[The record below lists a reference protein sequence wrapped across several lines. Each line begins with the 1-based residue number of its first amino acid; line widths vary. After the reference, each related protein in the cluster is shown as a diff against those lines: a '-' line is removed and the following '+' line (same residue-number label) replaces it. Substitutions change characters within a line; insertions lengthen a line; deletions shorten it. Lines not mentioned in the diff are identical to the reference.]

1 MNIVINN
8 NEKAEIFVELFQ
20 YLKLFTSIISI
31 SLETER
37 FYIQGMDSC
46 QISIFEISLAKDWF
60 DKYEIEVDKVISMN
74 VQIFAKILHIHKSPQ
89 NIVLNFNED
98 AVDISLLGEKGDFN
112 KEFTMPLIEYD
123 CDRLSVPA
131 QEYDLDIKL
140 ESKKF
145 KGFIDELASFGDCL
159 NIKLED
165 ENIISLSTTSEE
177 GGSMKLSINID
188 ELDECS
194 VTEGEEINCSFSI
207 KYIQMMSQY
216 QRISK
221 NVELN
226 FSNNIPM
233 QCKYILEND
242 DNFIRFYMAP
252 KIED

>member
-1 MNIVINN
+1 MKIIISNK
-8 NEKAEIFVELFQ
+8 EKTEIFVELFQ
-20 YLKLFTSIISI
+20 YLKLFTSVISI
-31 SLETER
+31 SLEKER

-46 QISIFEISLAKDWF
+46 QISIFEISLTKDWF
-60 DKYEIEVDKVISMN
+60 DEYEMEIDKIISMN

-89 NIVLNFNED
+89 NIVMNFNED
-98 AVDISLLGEKGDFN
+98 AVDISLLSEKGDFN
-112 KEFTMPLIEYD
+112 KEFTMPLIEYNSE
-123 CDRLSVPA
+123 RLTIPN
-131 QEYDLDIKL
+131 QDYDLDINL

-194 VTEGEEINCSFSI
+194 ATEGENINCSFSI

-233 QCKYILEND
+233 QCKYILENEE
-242 DNFIRFYMAP
+242 NYIRFYMAP

>member
-1 MNIVINN
+1 MKIVISNK
-8 NEKAEIFVELFQ
+8 EKTEIFVELFQ
-20 YLKLFTSIISI
+20 YLKLFTSVISI
-31 SLETER
+31 SLEKGR

-46 QISIFEISLAKDWF
+46 QISIFEISLTKDWF
-60 DKYEIEVDKVISMN
+60 DEYEMEIDKIISMN

-89 NIVLNFNED
+89 NIVMNFNED
-98 AVDISLLGEKGDFN
+98 AVDISLLSEKGDFN

-123 CDRLSVPA
+123 SERLTIPN
-131 QEYDLDIKL
+131 QDYDLDINL

-194 VTEGEEINCSFSI
+194 VTEDENINCSFSI

-233 QCKYILEND
+233 QCKYILENEE
-242 DNFIRFYMAP
+242 NYIRFYMAP

>member
-1 MNIVINN
+1 MKIIISNK
-8 NEKAEIFVELFQ
+8 EKAEIFVELFQ
-20 YLKLFTSIISI
+20 YLKLFTSVISI
-31 SLETER
+31 SLEKGR

-46 QISIFEISLAKDWF
+46 QISIFEISLTKDWF
-60 DKYEIEVDKVISMN
+60 DEYEMEIDKIISMN

-89 NIVLNFNED
+89 NIVMNFNED
-98 AVDISLLGEKGDFN
+98 TVDISLLSEKGDFN
-112 KEFTMPLIEYD
+112 KEFTMPLIEYNSE
-123 CDRLSVPA
+123 RLTIPN
-131 QEYDLDIKL
+131 QDYDLDINL

-194 VTEGEEINCSFSI
+194 ATEGENINCSFSI

-233 QCKYILEND
+233 QCKYILENEE
-242 DNFIRFYMAP
+242 NYIRFYMAP

>member
-1 MNIVINN
+1 MKIVISNK
-8 NEKAEIFVELFQ
+8 EKAEIFVELFQ
-20 YLKLFTSIISI
+20 YLKLFTSVISI
-31 SLETER
+31 SLEKGR

-46 QISIFEISLAKDWF
+46 QISIFEISLSKDWF
-60 DKYEIEVDKVISMN
+60 DEYEMEIDKIISMN
-74 VQIFAKILHIHKSPQ
+74 VLIFAKILHIHKSPQ
-89 NIVLNFNED
+89 NIVMNFNED
-98 AVDISLLGEKGDFN
+98 AVDISLLSEKGDFN

-123 CDRLSVPA
+123 SERLTIPN
-131 QEYDLDIKL
+131 QDYDLDINL

-242 DNFIRFYMAP
+242 ENFIRFYMAP
-252 KIED
+252 KIQE